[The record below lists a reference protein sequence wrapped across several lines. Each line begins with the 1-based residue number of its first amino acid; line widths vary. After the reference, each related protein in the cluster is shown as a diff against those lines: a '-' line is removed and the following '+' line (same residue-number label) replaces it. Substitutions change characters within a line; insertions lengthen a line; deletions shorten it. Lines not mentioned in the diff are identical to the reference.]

1 MLKNLKLENILFL
14 DIETVPEFEGFD
26 KLSEKK
32 QLLWDKK
39 SQYFRNDDEEAAN
52 VYARAGIYA
61 EFGKIICI
69 SVGMIYSQNA
79 EKHLRLKSYF
89 GDDEKIILSEFIE
102 LLNKLNKKPEV
113 YLCGHN
119 AKEFDFPYIARRIL
133 INGLQLPE
141 ILDVAGKK
149 PWEVTFLDTMDLWK
163 FGDYKHYTSLDLL
176 TNIFDIPTPKDDID
190 GSMVGEVYWV
200 DKDLD
205 RIVKYCEKDV
215 VAVVQLFLRF
225 QGKNLLPEDKIE
237 TTSTTSTTS
246 TDS

>member
-14 DIETVPEFEGFD
+14 DIETVPEAENFD
-26 KLSEKK
+26 QLTEKK
-32 QLLWDKK
+32 QLLWEKK
-39 SQYFRNDDEEAAN
+39 SKYFRDDDEEASD

-69 SVGMIYSQNA
+69 SVGMIYSQGTEN
-79 EKHLRLKSYF
+79 HLRLKSYY
-89 GDDEKIILSEFIE
+89 GEDEKQVLQEFIS
-102 LLNKLNKKPEV
+102 LLEKLNKKPELF
-113 YLCGHN
+113 LCGHN

-133 INGLQLPE
+133 INGLQLPG

-163 FGDYKHYTSLDLL
+163 FGDYKHFTSLDLL
-176 TNIFDIPTPKDDID
+176 TDIFDIPTPKDDID

-200 DKDLD
+200 DKDLE

-215 VAVVQLFLRF
+215 IAVVQLFLRF
-225 QGKNLLPEDKIE
+225 QSKDLLPEDNIE
-237 TTSTTSTTS
+237 TSTFNT
-246 TDS
+246 